1 MATAGDGRQ
10 GRMFD
15 RRRFYVWLHSFTRP
29 QRRALIHEDEQA
41 ERIVTGILFA
51 IVVTGF
57 LGMILAVT
65 LAH

>member
-1 MATAGDGRQ
+1 MATAGDQRQ
-10 GRMFD
+10 GRMSN
-15 RRRFYVWLHSFTRP
+15 RQRFYVWLHSFTRP
-29 QRRALIHEDEQA
+29 QRRALIQEDELA
-41 ERIVTGILFA
+41 ERTVTGILFA